1 MSYKLSELYPKK
13 RAFITGAGSG
23 LGRALALALAADGWK
38 LGVAD
43 IRQQRLDEVCSLIEE
58 LGGQAFPFG
67 LDVSDKDDYARVAKD
82 MTAHVG
88 IDLLINNA
96 GVGDGGPFVD
106 YSLANWDWIVGIN
119 QMGAIYGTHY
129 FLPSMIAQGG
139 GHIINIASAAGFSNA
154 PMMASYNATKAA
166 VISLS
171 ETLYVELKPN
181 NIKVSVVMPLFFK
194 TNIMESSTASD
205 EIKHMS
211 NLLVATSNLEAETVA
226 HKLLTEA
233 GNGKFRIYAPRRSR
247 TLHWFSRIFPN
258 LFLKLKVKG
267 SQNRE
272 KFEQQLE
279 KKYAKMKG
287 KG

>member
-1 MSYKLSELYPKK
+1 MRYKLSEQYPKK

-43 IRQQRLDEVCSLIEE
+43 IRQQRLEEVCSLIEE

-82 MTAHVG
+82 MTGHIG

-119 QMGAIYGTHY
+119 QMGVIYGTKY
-129 FLPSMIAQGG
+129 FLPGMIQQGG

-171 ETLYVELKPN
+171 ETLYVELRPN
-181 NIKVSVVMPLFFK
+181 NVKVSVAMPLFFK
-194 TNIMESSTASD
+194 TNIMESSTASE
-205 EIKHMS
+205 EIKHIS

-226 HKLLTEA
+226 HKILTEA
-233 GNGKFRIYAPRRSR
+233 GQGKFRIYAPRKSR

-258 LFLKLKVKG
+258 LFLKLKLMGGK
-267 SQNRE
+267 NRE
-272 KFEQQLE
+272 QFEQRLE
-279 KKYAKMKG
+279 KKYAKMKR